1 MPIQDKAGVR
11 TAADLERKYNF
22 AKMLGLTANVEANEK
37 NLIKIET
44 ALNSMLE
51 SLIINLGDIL
61 GEQSDISLY
70 FYEGIPSITN
80 LPYISWT
87 SPLDHIGDFYYDQ
100 LSGYVY
106 QYMNNGWIQNLDKNL
121 ISALA
126 LTNVD
131 LDVTTD
137 HERKV
142 YFATPSP
149 PYSSGDWWVLNDG
162 SLKICQL
169 GKITGDTYDEQDFIV
184 SSKYTTN
191 IATKQGNQIKV
202 LSGTITEFSENY
214 VKYTDLSTGGSTTIA
229 GNNVTTGQIKSKN
242 YVAGLSG
249 AKIDLENGNVDMAG
263 DINLGGYIKS
273 SKGMVANFPFPS
285 DLTKLGHDYI
295 SSEGGYYKKGILK
308 IPVVIPE
315 NFEIINAKITV
326 YIYNTEN
333 YSVDSNQNEISRY
346 GKVQHIKLYKDGSPS
361 FVISQWG
368 DVHSSSSSQPEIA
381 GAFGTDG
388 YTTTTEANCHFT
400 SIDIKSSLAIGDN
413 IFEIR
418 TSDADLNATLDADII
433 TALSQT
439 QMAFAILNISGYLKI
454 A

>member
-1 MPIQDKAGVR
+1 MSIQDKVGVR

-37 NLIKIET
+37 NLIKIES

-61 GEQSDISLY
+61 DEQSDISLY
-70 FYEGIPSITN
+70 FYEGIPLTTS
-80 LPYISWT
+80 LPYTSWT
-87 SPLDHIGDFYYDQ
+87 SPSDHIGDFYYDQ

-106 QYMNNGWIQNLDKNL
+106 QYTNNGWIQNLDKNL

-149 PYSSGDWWVLNDG
+149 PYSSGDWWILSDG

-169 GKITGDTYDEQDFIV
+169 GKLSGDTYDEQDFIV

-202 LSGTITEFSENY
+202 LSGTMTEFSENY

-229 GNNVTTGQIKSKN
+229 GNNVTTGQIESKN

-249 AKIDLENGNVDMAG
+249 SKIDLENGNVDMAG

-285 DLTKLGHDYI
+285 NFAQLGYNYN
-295 SSEGGYYKKGILK
+295 SSDGGYFKKGILK
-308 IPVVIPE
+308 IPVSIPE
-315 NFEIINAKITV
+315 NFEIIKAKITV
-326 YIYNTEN
+326 YIYNTKN
-333 YSVDSNQNEISRY
+333 YSVDSTQNEISRY
-346 GKVQHIKLYKDGSPS
+346 GKVQHIKLYKGSSPS
-361 FVISQWG
+361 FTISQWG
-368 DVHSSSSSQPEIA
+368 DIYSNSSSQPEIVGTF
-381 GAFGTDG
+381 GADG
-388 YTTTTEANCHFT
+388 YTATTEANGHFD
-400 SIDIKSSLAIGDN
+400 SIDIKSNLTVGDN

-439 QMAFAILNISGYLKI
+439 QMAFAVLNISGYLKI